1 MEGIIL
7 AGGAGNRPYPITKV
21 VSRFKID
28 CVEEIAYRMGYI
40 AGPEMHKLSE
50 PMRKNGHGLYLLQVL
65 KGYV

>member
-21 VSRFKID
+21 VSRLKIE

-40 AGPEMHKLSE
+40 AEPQMRNLAE
-50 PMRKNGHGLYLLQVL
+50 PMRKNGYGQYLCRC
-65 KGYV
+65 